1 MLAVISKAPY
11 GMTESQENSATAAH
25 LLLFKLPGNHAFLK
39 PVKYCLTP
47 TYNHLSLLN
56 APMSE
61 PACFIHLALK

>member
-1 MLAVISKAPY
+1 MISYTQVFKTSLESSDMLAVISKAPY

-47 TYNHLSLLN
+47 TYNHLSL
-56 APMSE
+56 
-61 PACFIHLALK
+61 